1 MILLVNNKTIILH
14 SIMNKLLKIIFKTSS
29 NK

>member
-14 SIMNKLLKIIFKTSS
+14 INMNKLLKIIFKTSPY
-29 NK
+29 K